1 MSVEILLSVNQDLS
15 LNLTINSKAYNY
27 LSEKLLLKLFRKIGS
42 SVVSVSRPFNVKGL
56 PKKKR
61 ERKGKR
67 EKHKIWVKIVGPKSG
82 LLLVFVAVSFRSR

>member
-56 PKKKR
+56 PKKR
-61 ERKGKR
+61 EREKER
-67 EKHKIWVKIVGPKSG
+67 EKNIKYGSR
-82 LLLVFVAVSFRSR
+82 LLDQSLDYYWYL